1 MSWMYC
7 FSFNFLLHEKLDR
20 FILEYNICKPNK
32 NCLAFLKTKHFW
44 IISVRVVRFNHDGQ
58 LIVTGHDTG
67 AIEVSSK
74 LNNLTKFYL
83 AFSTCIFNLHF
94 QLAFWLT
101 IFNSHFSTCIFQLA
115 FSTCIFQPCIFNSH
129 FSTRNF

>member
-58 LIVTGHDTG
+58 RIVTGHDTG
-67 AIEVSSK
+67 AIEVSSR
-74 LNNLTKFYL
+74 LNNLTKIFNLHFQLAFSTCILNNNFQL

-94 QLAFWLT
+94 QLAF
-101 IFNSHFSTCIFQLA
+101 STCIFNLHFQLT
-115 FSTCIFQPCIFNSH
+115 FFNLH
-129 FSTRNF
+129 FE